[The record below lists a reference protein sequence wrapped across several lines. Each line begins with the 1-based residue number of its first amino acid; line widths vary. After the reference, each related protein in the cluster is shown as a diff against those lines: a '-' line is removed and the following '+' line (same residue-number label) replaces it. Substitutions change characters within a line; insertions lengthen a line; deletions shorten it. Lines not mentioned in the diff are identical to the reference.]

1 MAQAKWIRPLHQDS
15 SKWWM
20 TAKMLH
26 SHGSQVGWVL
36 KRLIRCFG
44 TLLVARSIQVLVFP
58 LPLPKCFD
66 LMFFNDHDLL
76 ICTHCQELM
85 KSVETNG
92 SSLLLFRMIVAVWHF
107 VSDTHKVMTALHLV
121 VLVFDIV
128 GTDRIATFRVLL
140 WSFLWIL
147 LDISFSFTVRITFS
161 ILLNMLLYSY
171 LCYISMKNLW
181 FMFAINFCEQ

>member
-1 MAQAKWIRPLHQDS
+1 
-15 SKWWM
+15 
-20 TAKMLH
+20 
-26 SHGSQVGWVL
+26 
-36 KRLIRCFG
+36 
-44 TLLVARSIQVLVFP
+44 
-58 LPLPKCFD
+58 
-66 LMFFNDHDLL
+66 
-76 ICTHCQELM
+76 
-85 KSVETNG
+85 
-92 SSLLLFRMIVAVWHF
+92 

-171 LCYISMKNLW
+171 LCYISMKNL
-181 FMFAINFCEQ
+181 